1 MKIIGSPLLALLA
14 GVTIALAAGNTASA
28 ADFSGTWS
36 ASAVFEQ
43 NGQIAYTTTPVCTF
57 QQSGSRISGTC
68 KGPNALGPAVGTAD
82 GATISWQWTATANAT
97 GRTGVSTWKGTLDT
111 DGVIRGHMSGAAM
124 AGVTA
129 PFTAQRQ

>member
-1 MKIIGSPLLALLA
+1 MRVIASPLLALLA
-14 GVTIALAAGNTASA
+14 GVTIAAATESSASA

-57 QQSGSRISGTC
+57 QQAGSRISGTC
-68 KGPNALGPAVGTAD
+68 KGPNALGPAVGTAN

-97 GRTGVSTWKGTLDT
+97 GKTGVSTWKGTLDT
-111 DGVIRGHMSGAAM
+111 DGVIRGHMSGSAM
-124 AGVTA
+124 PRVTA

>member
-111 DGVIRGHMSGAAM
+111 DGVIRGHMSGAANP
-124 AGVTA
+124 GVTA

>member
-97 GRTGVSTWKGTLDT
+97 GRTGVSTWKGTLDS
-111 DGVIRGHMSGAAM
+111 DGVIRGHMSGAAKP
-124 AGVTA
+124 GVTA